1 MGDAGGARRGQ
12 PAEVPPPD
20 ALARLLAALGHGVV
34 KLCVDDQLGGEDD
47 LRNSKGKIKD
57 GFSVQL
63 TKSRRSSM
71 SSLFLAPHARW
82 PVHLP
87 TMPGAIRGVTNR
99 SGHAA

>member
-1 MGDAGGARRGQ
+1 MCDAGGARRGQ

-20 ALARLLAALGHGVV
+20 ALAGPLAALGHGVAKQRFV
-34 KLCVDDQLGGEDD
+34 GDLSNLQGEELGQVFRSADE
-47 LRNSKGKIKD
+47 
-57 GFSVQL
+57 
-63 TKSRRSSM
+63 SRRSSM
-71 SSLFLAPHARW
+71 SSPFLSRW